1 MIERF
6 YNKTYLK
13 KLKEYLNS
21 RDIIFKEKKS
31 YFTGVGRSKSNTTEK
46 IKYRIFTISVPHLG
60 LTINCSR
67 NDLVEV
73 IILGKVT
80 FLDINPITGSMSVSP
95 LSRDVDL
102 PSGSKVDLS
111 SLDEETINFIEDIRR
126 IKLNAFDF
134 ILKC

>member
-21 RDIIFKEKKS
+21 RDIIFKEKKD
-31 YFTGVGRSKSNTTEK
+31 YFTGVGRSSSNTTEK
-46 IKYRIFTISVPHLG
+46 IKYRIFTINVPSLG
-60 LTINCSR
+60 VTINCSR
-67 NDLVEV
+67 EDLVEV
-73 IILGKVT
+73 IILNKVI
-80 FLDINPITGSMSVSP
+80 FLDINPITGSMVLSP

-102 PSGSKVDLS
+102 PANSRVDLS